1 LGYRQT
7 ERTAGREETV
17 KKMVEHKIRDL
28 AKAPEGERKIR
39 WVARRMPVLN
49 SIREKYREEQPLA
62 GKKIAACI
70 HLEAKTAYLA
80 LTLQE
85 LGAEVY
91 LTGSNPLSTQDDVA
105 AALVKE
111 GTAVFAWHGATE
123 KEYFS
128 HLTNTLQAGPEF
140 IIDDGG
146 DLTCLLHTDCRD
158 LLPGVAGGCEET
170 TTGVRRLRAMAE
182 RGELTFPMVA
192 VNDAYC
198 KYLFDNR
205 YGTGQSTWDGIM
217 RTTNLVVAGKT
228 VVVAGYGWC
237 GKGVAMR
244 AKGLGARVI
253 VCEVEPV
260 RALEAMMD
268 GFAVKTSS
276 AAAREGDI
284 FITVTGNTRVFHAE
298 HFRVMKDG
306 ALLANAG
313 HFDVE
318 IDKKDLAEAAVEINE
333 ARKNVKEYLFPDGRR
348 LYLLS
353 EGRLVNL
360 AAGDGHPAEIMD
372 LSFGLQVLSVLHLKE
387 TGNRSKPGVYP
398 VPEKIDRTVA
408 ELALAAA
415 GVEIDTLSAEQQSYL
430 HEWGKIQRGTKM

>member
-1 LGYRQT
+1 MAAH
-7 ERTAGREETV
+7 E
-17 KKMVEHKIRDL
+17 IRDL
-28 AKAPEGERKIR
+28 SKAPEGEDKIA

-49 SIREKYREEQPLA
+49 RLREEYGKKKPLA
-62 GKKIAACI
+62 GKKVAACI

-80 LTLQE
+80 LTLKA

-91 LTGSNPLSTQDDVA
+91 ITGSNPLSTQDEVA
-105 AALVKE
+105 AALVNA
-111 GTAVFAWHGATE
+111 GVAVFAWYGATE
-123 KEYFS
+123 EEYFR
-128 HLTNTLQAGPEF
+128 HLAATLQAGPEF

-146 DLTCLLHTDCRD
+146 DLTCLLHTTARN

-170 TTGVRRLRAMAE
+170 TTGVRRLRAMAG
-182 RGELTFPMVA
+182 RGELAFPMVA

-253 VCEVEPV
+253 VCEVDSI
-260 RALEAMMD
+260 RALEALMD
-268 GFAVKTSS
+268 GFQVMPSLE
-276 AAAREGDI
+276 AARYGDV
-284 FITVTGNTRVFHAE
+284 FITVTGNARVFHGE
-298 HFRVMKDG
+298 HYKVMKDG

-318 IDKKDLAEAAVEINE
+318 IDKKDLQAAAEKVSEV
-333 ARKNVKEYLFPDGRR
+333 RKDIKEYLFPDGRR

-360 AAGDGHPAEIMD
+360 AAGDGHPVEIMD
-372 LSFGLQVLSVLHLKE
+372 LSFGLQVLSLLYLKE
-387 TGNRSKPGVYP
+387 EGSRLAPGVHP
-398 VPEKIDRTVA
+398 VPAEVDRTVA
-408 ELALAAA
+408 RLALAAA
-415 GVEIDTLSAEQQSYL
+415 GVEIDTLTSEQEKYL
-430 HEWGKIQRGTKM
+430 SQWTIE

>member
-1 LGYRQT
+1 
-7 ERTAGREETV
+7 
-17 KKMVEHKIRDL
+17 MVNHEIRNPAL
-28 AKAPEGERKIR
+28 APEGERKIA

-49 SIREKYREEQPLA
+49 RLREEYGAKKPLA
-62 GKKIAACI
+62 GKKVAACI

-80 LTLQE
+80 LTLKT

-91 LTGSNPLSTQDDVA
+91 ITGSNPLSTQDDVA
-105 AALVKE
+105 AALVKA
-111 GTAVFAWHGATE
+111 GVAVFAWYGATE
-123 KEYFS
+123 EEYFR
-128 HLTNTLQAGPEF
+128 HLAATLQAGPEF

-146 DLTCLLHTDCRD
+146 DLTCLLHTTCRQF
-158 LLPGVAGGCEET
+158 LPGVAGGCEET
-170 TTGVRRLRAMAE
+170 TTGVRRLRAMAG
-182 RGELTFPMVA
+182 RGELAFPMVA

-253 VCEVEPV
+253 VCEVDPI
-260 RALEAMMD
+260 RALEALMD
-268 GFAVKTSS
+268 GFQVMPSLE
-276 AAAREGDI
+276 AARHGDI
-284 FITVTGNTRVFHAE
+284 FITVTGNTRVFHGE
-298 HFRVMKDG
+298 HYKVMKDG

-318 IDKKDLAEAAVEINE
+318 IDKKDLQAAAEKVSEV
-333 ARKNVKEYLFPDGRR
+333 RKDIKEYLFPDGRR

-360 AAGDGHPAEIMD
+360 AAGDGHPVEIMD

-387 TGNRSKPGVYP
+387 EGSRLAPGVHP
-398 VPEKIDRTVA
+398 VPVEVDRTVA
-408 ELALAAA
+408 RLALAAA
-415 GVEIDTLSAEQQSYL
+415 GVEIDTLTGEQEKYL
-430 HEWGKIQRGTKM
+430 SQWTTE

>member
-1 LGYRQT
+1 MAAH
-7 ERTAGREETV
+7 E
-17 KKMVEHKIRDL
+17 IRDL
-28 AKAPEGERKIR
+28 SKAPEGEDKIA

-49 SIREKYREEQPLA
+49 RLREEYGKKKPLA
-62 GKKIAACI
+62 GKKVAACI

-80 LTLQE
+80 LTLKA

-91 LTGSNPLSTQDDVA
+91 ITGSNPLSTQDEVA
-105 AALVKE
+105 AALVNA
-111 GTAVFAWHGATE
+111 GVAVFAWYGATE
-123 KEYFS
+123 EEYFR
-128 HLTNTLQAGPEF
+128 HLAATLQAGPEF

-146 DLTCLLHTDCRD
+146 DLTCLLHTTARN

-170 TTGVRRLRAMAE
+170 TTGVRRLRAMAG
-182 RGELTFPMVA
+182 RGELAFPMVA

-198 KYLFDNR
+198 KHLFDNR

-253 VCEVEPV
+253 VCEVDSI
-260 RALEAMMD
+260 RALEALMD
-268 GFAVKTSS
+268 GFQVMPSLE
-276 AAAREGDI
+276 AARYGDV
-284 FITVTGNTRVFHAE
+284 FITVTGNARVFHGE
-298 HFRVMKDG
+298 HYKVMKDG

-318 IDKKDLAEAAVEINE
+318 ISIPDLEDLAVEKKQLRENITGYRME
-333 ARKNVKEYLFPDGRR
+333 DGRWIN
-348 LYLLS
+348 LLAR
-353 EGRLVNL
+353 GRLVNL

-372 LSFGLQVLSVLHLKE
+372 MSFALQALSAKFILDNHENLE
-387 TGNRSKPGVYP
+387 ARVYK
-398 VPEKIDRTVA
+398 VDDDIDRYVA
-408 ELALAAA
+408 QLKLKSV
-415 GVEIDTLSAEQQSYL
+415 GISIDILTEEQREYL
-430 HEWGKIQRGTKM
+430 DGWGE